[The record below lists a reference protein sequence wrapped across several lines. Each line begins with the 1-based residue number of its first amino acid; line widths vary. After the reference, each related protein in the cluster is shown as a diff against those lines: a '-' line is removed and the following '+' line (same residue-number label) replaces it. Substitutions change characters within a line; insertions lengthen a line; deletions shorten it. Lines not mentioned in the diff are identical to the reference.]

1 MVLCGAKGVDVRS
14 GFLFG
19 FIAGV
24 TVCVIVANDQI
35 GGIFT
40 LIGALA
46 EGVAAILNAADGAGI
61 IGVLAVIGIGVIVGR
76 NWSENRRGRK
86 EADAAWDRRKTF
98 R

>member
-14 GFLFG
+14 GFVLG

-46 EGVAAILNAADGAGI
+46 EGVAVILNAADGAGI
-61 IGVLAVIGIGVIVGR
+61 IGVLAVIGIGLIGGR

>member
-1 MVLCGAKGVDVRS
+1 MVLYGAKGVDVRS

-24 TVCVIVANDQI
+24 TVCVIVANGQI

-46 EGVAAILNAADGAGI
+46 EGVAAILKAADGAGI
-61 IGVLAVIGIGVIVGR
+61 IGVLAVIGIGLIVGR